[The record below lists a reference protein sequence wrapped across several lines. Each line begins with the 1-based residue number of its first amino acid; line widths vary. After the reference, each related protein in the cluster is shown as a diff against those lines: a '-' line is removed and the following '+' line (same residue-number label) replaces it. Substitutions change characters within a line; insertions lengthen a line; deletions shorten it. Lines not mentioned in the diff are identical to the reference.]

1 MVMKFSILA
10 ILTTFLFVGCQT
22 QVPAPT
28 ENTDQ
33 SLTFD
38 KNEEDEYDLVVFDAE
53 YDVFLMTIARPE
65 NFYSENYYKMKNDQ
79 YVNVWNSRHS
89 QPMRFDPDLYAVQIN
104 YDPKINYGLKLEYKL
119 YNFFKFIEWKYKV
132 NLDFGG

>member
-1 MVMKFSILA
+1 MKFSILA
-10 ILTTFLFVGCQT
+10 ILSTILFVCCQT
-22 QVPAPT
+22 QAPAPT
-28 ENTDQ
+28 ENKDQ

-38 KNEEDEYDLVVFDAE
+38 KNEEDEYDLIVFDAQ
-53 YDVFLMTIARPE
+53 YDVFLMTIARPQ

-79 YVNVWNSRHS
+79 YVNVWNNRHA
-89 QPMRFDPDLYAVQIN
+89 QPLRFDPDLYAVHIN
-104 YDPKINYGLKLEYKL
+104 YDPKINYGINLEYKL